1 VTSALIIDDHPFALQ
16 VCRRLLADAGIAP
29 LLDSDDLENG
39 YKLYQWNRPAVVMVD
54 LARDRRAGPS
64 LLRRMR
70 AHDVATCV
78 IGFTMHDAP
87 TACER
92 FRRAMV

>member
-1 VTSALIIDDHPFALQ
+1 VASALIIDPFALQ

-29 LLDSDDLENG
+29 DLENG
-39 YKLYQWNRPAVVMVD
+39 YKLYQWNRPDVVMVD
-54 LARDRRAGPS
+54 LAFARDRQAGPS

-78 IGFTMHDAP
+78 IGFTMRDVP